1 MTRSMAG
8 KGIGLALI
16 AGTMWGALAGCGAG
30 GPAEAMRPK
39 AKTAADAVG
48 DTEECRD
55 VKSGAKPLV
64 VDWSPEKRADL
75 EVAMRDGVAVVA
87 YDCKKIELLTDC
99 HADGSYGFK
108 GVILKQQLIRLE
120 DSSEIKANLPLSGAA
135 LVAKIGAEL
144 ERGATLDLATALVG
158 KKMSTRISVPRTE
171 LHGSC
176 TGATHF
182 VRGAGVGAF
191 VLQTGEKARLASVAE
206 VFSVGAESKSSSS
219 KLARQEDGSV
229 EACKKAAAEN
239 ETPPP
244 NCGGLI
250 RLELLPITEGGVA
263 AKTAAVDEE
272 GQACAAGLVFAEG
285 KCTRASSTA
294 THSCQPGDSADCA
307 AQCEKNDATSCAR
320 HANFTLK
327 GGDAAKA
334 KTLFEKACNLG
345 SGSACSNLG
354 ALQLKASEPAL
365 ALKSFDKS
373 CSLGAAIGCF
383 NLGNLHYEGIGT
395 SKDLARAA
403 ALYQQACNA
412 GSADGCVNLGNA
424 YDDGEGVAKDSA
436 KALHLLKRACEG
448 DHAIGCTNL
457 GSMYAAG
464 TGTTADIA
472 LALKTWDKGCTLGGG
487 SACEYAGKRYKA
499 GDGVA
504 ADPAKAST
512 YLSNACKLGVK
523 TACQ

>member
-1 MTRSMAG
+1 MTRSMAA

-16 AGTMWGALAGCGAG
+16 AGSMWGALAGCGAG
-30 GPAEAMRPK
+30 GPAEMLRPK
-39 AKTAADAVG
+39 SKTAADAVG
-48 DTEECRD
+48 DVEECRD
-55 VKSGAKPLV
+55 VKSGVKPLV

-135 LVAKIGAEL
+135 LVAKISAEL

-158 KKMSTRISVPRTE
+158 KKMSTRVSVPRAE

-191 VLQTGEKARLASVAE
+191 VLQTGEKARLASAAE
-206 VFSVGAESKSSSS
+206 VFSVGAASKSSSS

-250 RLELLPITEGGVA
+250 RLELLPITEGAVA
-263 AKTAAVDEE
+263 TKTAAGDEE

-294 THSCQPGDSADCA
+294 THSCEPSDSADCQ
-307 AQCEKNDATSCAR
+307 AQCDKNDATSCGR
-320 HANFTLK
+320 HANITLK
-327 GGDAAKA
+327 AGDAAKA
-334 KTLFEKACNLG
+334 RTLFEKACNLG

-354 ALQLKASEPAL
+354 ALQLKANEPAL

-395 SKDLARAA
+395 GKDLARAA
-403 ALYQQACNA
+403 SLYQQACNA

-436 KALHLLKRACEG
+436 KAFNLFKRACEG

-457 GSMYAAG
+457 GSMFAAG
-464 TGTTADIA
+464 TGTTADVT

-499 GDGVA
+499 GDGIT
-504 ADPAKAST
+504 ADPAKATS
-512 YLSNACKLGVK
+512 YLGSACKLGVK